1 MKYFLVLFFF
11 VFSCAKIDNE
21 NQFSLSLEI
30 EGLKKGIIYLEKIT
44 DSSMVAIDSVLYNY
58 NGNNSIQFQGKID
71 EPEIM
76 IISLTFENEPDP
88 QRFPFFVEK
97 SNIIL
102 KTRLKD
108 FGFKVNSKGSENDS
122 IYRQYLDINK
132 KFNNEKLDLI
142 SKSLAFQKSVNKDS
156 ISFYDSKLVSVNK
169 RQFLHNANFA
179 MRYSNYEIAPYIAI
193 TDLRESSTILDTIY
207 KSLSNGIKNSKYALQ
222 LKTLID

>member
-1 MKYFLVLFFF
+1 MKYLLVLFFF
-11 VFSCAKIDNE
+11 VFSCTKIDNE
-21 NQFSLSLEI
+21 NHFSLNLEI
-30 EGLKKGIIYLEKIT
+30 EGLKKGIIYLEKIS
-44 DSSMVAIDSVLYNY
+44 DSSMVVIDSVSY

-76 IISLTFENEPDP
+76 IISLTFENETDP
-88 QRFPFFVEK
+88 KRFPFFVEK

-108 FGFKVNSKGSENDS
+108 FGFKVDSKGSKNDS
-122 IYRQYLDINK
+122 IYRQYLEINK
-132 KFNNEKLDLI
+132 RFNNEKLDLI
-142 SKSLAFQKSVNKDS
+142 SKSLGFQKSGNKDS
-156 ISFYDSKLVSVNK
+156 IFFYDSKLVSVNK

-193 TDLRESSTILDTIY
+193 TDLRESSAILDTIY
-207 KSLSNGIKNSKYALQ
+207 KSLGNGIKNSKYALE

>member
-11 VFSCAKIDNE
+11 VFSCSKIDDE

-30 EGLKKGIIYLEKIT
+30 EDLKKGVIYLEKIS
-44 DSSMVAIDSVLYNY
+44 DSSIVVIDSVLF
-58 NGNNSIQFQGKID
+58 NGNNSIEFQGKID

-88 QRFPFFVEK
+88 KSFTFFVEK
-97 SNIIL
+97 SNISL

-108 FGFKVNSKGSENDS
+108 FGFKVDSKGSKNDS
-122 IYRQYLDINK
+122 IYRQYLEINK

-142 SKSLAFQKSVNKDS
+142 SNSLVFQKSNNQDS
-156 ISFYDSKLVSVNK
+156 ISFYDSKLVNVNK

-179 MRYSNYEIAPYIAI
+179 MRYSNYAIAPYIAI
-193 TDLRESSTILDTIY
+193 TDLRESNAILDTIY
-207 KSLSNGIKNSKYALQ
+207 RSLDKGIKNSKYALE

>member
-1 MKYFLVLFFF
+1 MKYSLVLFFF
-11 VFSCAKIDNE
+11 VFSCANIDNK
-21 NQFSLSLEI
+21 NDFSLNLEI
-30 EGLKKGIIYLEKIT
+30 EGLKKGIIYLEKIS
-44 DSSMVAIDSVLYNY
+44 DSSMVVIDSVLY

-88 QRFPFFVEK
+88 KRFPFFMEK

-108 FGFKVNSKGSENDS
+108 FGFKVDSKGSKNDS
-122 IYRQYLDINK
+122 IYRQYLEINK

-142 SKSLAFQKSVNKDS
+142 SKSLDFQKSGNKDS

-193 TDLRESSTILDTIY
+193 TDLRESSVILDTIY
-207 KSLSNGIKNSKYALQ
+207 KSLGSVIKNSKYALE

>member
-11 VFSCAKIDNE
+11 VFSCTKIDSE
-21 NQFSLSLEI
+21 NHFSLNLEI
-30 EGLKKGIIYLEKIT
+30 EGLKKGIIYLEKIS
-44 DSSMVAIDSVLYNY
+44 DSSMVVIDSVLY

-76 IISLTFENEPDP
+76 IISLTFENETDP
-88 QRFPFFVEK
+88 KRFPFFVEK

-108 FGFKVNSKGSENDS
+108 FGFKVDSKGSKNDS
-122 IYRQYLDINK
+122 IYRQYLEINK
-132 KFNNEKLDLI
+132 RFNNEKLDLI
-142 SKSLAFQKSVNKDS
+142 SKSLGFQKSGNKDS

-193 TDLRESSTILDTIY
+193 TDLRESSAILDTIY
-207 KSLSNGIKNSKYALQ
+207 KSLGNGIKNSKYALE

>member
-11 VFSCAKIDNE
+11 VFSCSKIDDE

-30 EGLKKGIIYLEKIT
+30 EDLKKGVIYLEKIS
-44 DSSMVAIDSVLYNY
+44 DSSIVVIDSVLF
-58 NGNNSIQFQGKID
+58 NGNNSIEFQGKID

-88 QRFPFFVEK
+88 KSFTFFVEK
-97 SNIIL
+97 SNISL

-108 FGFKVNSKGSENDS
+108 FGFKVDSKGSKNDS
-122 IYRQYLDINK
+122 IYRQYLEINK

-142 SKSLAFQKSVNKDS
+142 SNSLVFQKSNNQDS
-156 ISFYDSKLVSVNK
+156 ISFYDSKLVNVNK

-179 MRYSNYEIAPYIAI
+179 MRYSNYAIAPYIAI
-193 TDLRESSTILDTIY
+193 TDLRESNAILDTIY
-207 KSLSNGIKNSKYALQ
+207 KSLDEGIKNSKYALE

>member
-1 MKYFLVLFFF
+1 MKYLLVLFFF
-11 VFSCAKIDNE
+11 VSRCTKIDNE
-21 NQFSLSLEI
+21 NHFSLSLEI
-30 EGLKKGIIYLEKIT
+30 EGLKKGIIYLEKIS
-44 DSSMVAIDSVLYNY
+44 DSSMVVIDSVLY

-88 QRFPFFVEK
+88 KRFPFFMEK

-108 FGFKVNSKGSENDS
+108 FGFKVDSKGSKNDS
-122 IYRQYLDINK
+122 IYRQYLEINK

-142 SKSLAFQKSVNKDS
+142 SMSLGFQKSGNKDS

-193 TDLRESSTILDTIY
+193 TDLRESSAILDTIY
-207 KSLSNGIKNSKYALQ
+207 KSLGNGIKNSKYSLE

>member
-1 MKYFLVLFFF
+1 MKYLLVLFFF
-11 VFSCAKIDNE
+11 VFSCTKIDNE
-21 NQFSLSLEI
+21 NHFSLSLEI
-30 EGLKKGIIYLEKIT
+30 EGLKKGIIYLEKIS
-44 DSSMVAIDSVLYNY
+44 DSSMVVIDSVLY

-76 IISLTFENEPDP
+76 IISLTFENETDP
-88 QRFPFFVEK
+88 KRFPFFMEK

-108 FGFKVNSKGSENDS
+108 FGFKVDSKGSKNDS
-122 IYRQYLDINK
+122 IYRQYLEINK
-132 KFNNEKLDLI
+132 RFNNEKLDLI
-142 SKSLAFQKSVNKDS
+142 SKSLGFQKSGNKDS

-193 TDLRESSTILDTIY
+193 TDLRESSAILDTIY
-207 KSLSNGIKNSKYALQ
+207 KSLGIGIKNSKYALE

>member
-1 MKYFLVLFFF
+1 MKYLFVLFFF
-11 VFSCAKIDNE
+11 VFSCTKIDSE
-21 NQFSLSLEI
+21 NHFSLNIEI
-30 EGLKKGIIYLEKIT
+30 EGLKKGIIYLEKIS
-44 DSSMVAIDSVLYNY
+44 DSSMVVIDSVLY

-76 IISLTFENEPDP
+76 IISLTFENETNPK
-88 QRFPFFVEK
+88 RFPFFVEK

-108 FGFKVNSKGSENDS
+108 FGFKVDSRGSKNDS
-122 IYRQYLDINK
+122 IYRQYLEINK
-132 KFNNEKLDLI
+132 RFNNEKLDLI
-142 SKSLAFQKSVNKDS
+142 SKSLGFQKSGNKDS

-193 TDLRESSTILDTIY
+193 TDLRESSAILDTIY
-207 KSLSNGIKNSKYALQ
+207 KSLGNGIKNSKYALE
-222 LKTLID
+222 LKNLID

>member
-44 DSSMVAIDSVLYNY
+44 DSSLVVIDSVLY
-58 NGNNSIQFQGKID
+58 NGNNSIQFKGKID

-108 FGFKVNSKGSENDS
+108 FGFKVDSKGSKNDS
-122 IYRQYLDINK
+122 IYRQYLEINK

-142 SKSLAFQKSVNKDS
+142 SKSLAFQKSVNNDS

-207 KSLSNGIKNSKYALQ
+207 KSLRNGIKNSKYALQ

>member
-1 MKYFLVLFFF
+1 MRYLLVLFFF
-11 VFSCAKIDNE
+11 VFSCIKVDNE
-21 NQFSLSLEI
+21 NHFSLSLEI
-30 EGLKKGIIYLEKIT
+30 EGLKKGIIYLEKIS
-44 DSSMVAIDSVLYNY
+44 DSTMVVIDSVLY

-88 QRFPFFVEK
+88 KRFPFFVEK

-108 FGFKVNSKGSENDS
+108 FGFMVDSKGSKNDS
-122 IYRQYLDINK
+122 IYRQYLEINK

-142 SKSLAFQKSVNKDS
+142 SKSLDFQKSNNKDS
-156 ISFYDSKLVSVNK
+156 ISFYEAKLLNVNK

-179 MRYSNYEIAPYIAI
+179 MRNSNYAIAPYIAI
-193 TDLRESSTILDTIY
+193 TDLRESSALLDTIY
-207 KSLSNGIKNSKYALQ
+207 KSLGSGIKNSKYALE

>member
-1 MKYFLVLFFF
+1 MKYFLLLFFF
-11 VFSCAKIDNE
+11 IFSCSKIDNE

-30 EGLKKGIIYLEKIT
+30 EDLKKGIIYLEKIS
-44 DSSMVAIDSVLYNY
+44 DSSIVVIDSVFY
-58 NGNNSIQFQGKID
+58 NGNNTIEFRGKID

-88 QRFPFFVEK
+88 KRFPFFVEK

-108 FGFKVNSKGSENDS
+108 FGFKVDSKGSKNDS
-122 IYRQYLDINK
+122 IYRQYLEINK

-142 SKSLAFQKSVNKDS
+142 SKSLDFQKSNNKDS
-156 ISFYDSKLVSVNK
+156 ISFYEAKLLNVNK

-179 MRYSNYEIAPYIAI
+179 MRNSNYAIAPYIAI
-193 TDLRESSTILDTIY
+193 TDLRESSALLDTIY
-207 KSLSNGIKNSKYALQ
+207 KSLGSGIKNSKYALE

>member
-1 MKYFLVLFFF
+1 MKYLLVLFFF
-11 VFSCAKIDNE
+11 VFSCTKIDNE
-21 NQFSLSLEI
+21 NHFSLNLEI
-30 EGLKKGIIYLEKIT
+30 EGLKKGIIYLEKIS
-44 DSSMVAIDSVLYNY
+44 DSSMVVIDSVSY

-76 IISLTFENEPDP
+76 IISLTFENETDP
-88 QRFPFFVEK
+88 KRFPFFVEK

-108 FGFKVNSKGSENDS
+108 FGFKVDSKGSKNDS
-122 IYRQYLDINK
+122 IYRQYLEVNK
-132 KFNNEKLDLI
+132 RFNNEKLDLI
-142 SKSLAFQKSVNKDS
+142 SKSLGFQKSANKDS
-156 ISFYDSKLVSVNK
+156 ISFYDSKLVRVNK

-193 TDLRESSTILDTIY
+193 TDLRESSAILDTIY
-207 KSLSNGIKNSKYALQ
+207 KSLGNGIKNSKYALE

>member
-11 VFSCAKIDNE
+11 VFSCSKIDDE

-30 EGLKKGIIYLEKIT
+30 EDLKKGVIYLEKIS
-44 DSSMVAIDSVLYNY
+44 DSSIVVIDSVLF
-58 NGNNSIQFQGKID
+58 NGNNSIEFQGKID

-88 QRFPFFVEK
+88 KSFTFFMEK
-97 SNIIL
+97 SNISL

-108 FGFKVNSKGSENDS
+108 FGFKVDSKGSKNDS
-122 IYRQYLDINK
+122 IYRQYLEINK

-142 SKSLAFQKSVNKDS
+142 SNSLVFQKSNNQDS
-156 ISFYDSKLVSVNK
+156 ISFYDSKLVNVNK

-179 MRYSNYEIAPYIAI
+179 MRYSNYAIAPYIAI
-193 TDLRESSTILDTIY
+193 TDLRESTAILDTIY
-207 KSLSNGIKNSKYALQ
+207 KSLDEGIKNSKYALE

>member
-1 MKYFLVLFFF
+1 MKYLLVLFFF
-11 VFSCAKIDNE
+11 VFSCTKIDNE
-21 NQFSLSLEI
+21 NYFSLNLEI
-30 EGLKKGIIYLEKIT
+30 EGLKKGIIYLEKIS
-44 DSSMVAIDSVLYNY
+44 DSSMVVIDSVSY

-76 IISLTFENEPDP
+76 IISLTFENETDP
-88 QRFPFFVEK
+88 KRFPFFVEK

-108 FGFKVNSKGSENDS
+108 FGFKVDSKGSKNDS
-122 IYRQYLDINK
+122 IYRQYLEINK
-132 KFNNEKLDLI
+132 RFNNEKLDLI
-142 SKSLAFQKSVNKDS
+142 SKSLGFQKSGNKDS

-193 TDLRESSTILDTIY
+193 TDLRESSAILDTIY
-207 KSLSNGIKNSKYALQ
+207 KSLGNGIKNSKYALE

>member
-11 VFSCAKIDNE
+11 IFSCSKIDDE

-30 EGLKKGIIYLEKIT
+30 EDLKKGVIYLEKIS
-44 DSSMVAIDSVLYNY
+44 DSSIVVIDSVLF
-58 NGNNSIQFQGKID
+58 NGNNSIEFQGKID

-88 QRFPFFVEK
+88 KSFTFFVEK
-97 SNIIL
+97 SNISL

-108 FGFKVNSKGSENDS
+108 FGFKVDSKGSKNDS
-122 IYRQYLDINK
+122 IYRQYLEINK

-142 SKSLAFQKSVNKDS
+142 SNSLVFQKSNNQDS
-156 ISFYDSKLVSVNK
+156 ISFYDSKLVNVNK

-179 MRYSNYEIAPYIAI
+179 MRYSNYAIAPYIAI
-193 TDLRESSTILDTIY
+193 TDLRESIEILDTIY
-207 KSLSNGIKNSKYALQ
+207 RSLDEGIKNSKYALE

>member
-1 MKYFLVLFFF
+1 MKYLLVLFFF
-11 VFSCAKIDNE
+11 VFSCTKIDNE
-21 NQFSLSLEI
+21 NYFSLNLEI
-30 EGLKKGIIYLEKIT
+30 EGLKKGIIYLEKIS
-44 DSSMVAIDSVLYNY
+44 DSSMVVIDSVSY

-76 IISLTFENEPDP
+76 IISLTFENETDP
-88 QRFPFFVEK
+88 KRFPFFVEK

-108 FGFKVNSKGSENDS
+108 FGFKVDSKGSKNDS
-122 IYRQYLDINK
+122 IYRQYLEINK
-132 KFNNEKLDLI
+132 RFNNEKLDLI
-142 SKSLAFQKSVNKDS
+142 SKSLGFQKSGNKDS
-156 ISFYDSKLVSVNK
+156 ISFYDSKLVRVNK

-193 TDLRESSTILDTIY
+193 TDLRESSAILDTIY
-207 KSLSNGIKNSKYALQ
+207 KNLGNGIKNSKYALE

>member
-1 MKYFLVLFFF
+1 MKYLLVLFFF
-11 VFSCAKIDNE
+11 VFSCTKIDSE
-21 NQFSLSLEI
+21 NHFSLNLEI
-30 EGLKKGIIYLEKIT
+30 EGLKKGIIYLEKIS
-44 DSSMVAIDSVLYNY
+44 DSSMVVIDSVSY

-76 IISLTFENEPDP
+76 IISLTFENETDP
-88 QRFPFFVEK
+88 KRFPFFVEK

-108 FGFKVNSKGSENDS
+108 FGFKVDSKGSKNDS
-122 IYRQYLDINK
+122 IYRQYLEINK
-132 KFNNEKLDLI
+132 RFNNEKLDLI
-142 SKSLAFQKSVNKDS
+142 SKSLGFQKSGNKDS

-193 TDLRESSTILDTIY
+193 TDLRESSAILDTIY
-207 KSLSNGIKNSKYALQ
+207 KSLDNGIKNSKYALE

>member
-11 VFSCAKIDNE
+11 VFSCTKIDSE
-21 NQFSLSLEI
+21 NHFSLNLEI
-30 EGLKKGIIYLEKIT
+30 EGLKKGIIYLEKIS
-44 DSSMVAIDSVLYNY
+44 DSSIVVIDSVLY

-76 IISLTFENEPDP
+76 IISLTFENETDP
-88 QRFPFFVEK
+88 KRFPFFVEK

-108 FGFKVNSKGSENDS
+108 FGFKVDSKGSKNDS
-122 IYRQYLDINK
+122 IYRQYLEINK
-132 KFNNEKLDLI
+132 RFNNEKLDLI
-142 SKSLAFQKSVNKDS
+142 SKSLGFQKSGNKDS
-156 ISFYDSKLVSVNK
+156 ISSYDSKLVSINK

-193 TDLRESSTILDTIY
+193 TDLRESSAILDTIY
-207 KSLSNGIKNSKYALQ
+207 KSLGNGIKNSKYALE

>member
-1 MKYFLVLFFF
+1 MKYLLVLFFF
-11 VFSCAKIDNE
+11 VFSCTKIDNE
-21 NQFSLSLEI
+21 NYFSLNLEI
-30 EGLKKGIIYLEKIT
+30 EGLKKGIIYLEKIS
-44 DSSMVAIDSVLYNY
+44 DSSMVVIDSVSY

-76 IISLTFENEPDP
+76 IISLTFENETDP
-88 QRFPFFVEK
+88 KRFPFFVEK

-108 FGFKVNSKGSENDS
+108 FGFKVDSKGSKNDS
-122 IYRQYLDINK
+122 IYRQYLEINK
-132 KFNNEKLDLI
+132 RFNNEKLDLI
-142 SKSLAFQKSVNKDS
+142 SKSLGFQKSGNKDS
-156 ISFYDSKLVSVNK
+156 ISFYDSKLMSVNK

-193 TDLRESSTILDTIY
+193 TDLRESSAILDTIY
-207 KSLSNGIKNSKYALQ
+207 KSLGNGIKNSKYALE

>member
-11 VFSCAKIDNE
+11 VFSCTKIDSE
-21 NQFSLSLEI
+21 NHFSLNLEI
-30 EGLKKGIIYLEKIT
+30 EGLKKGIIYLEKIS
-44 DSSMVAIDSVLYNY
+44 DSSMVVIDSVLY

-76 IISLTFENEPDP
+76 IISLTFENETDP
-88 QRFPFFVEK
+88 KRFPFFVEK

-108 FGFKVNSKGSENDS
+108 FGFKVDSKGSKNDS
-122 IYRQYLDINK
+122 IYRQYLEINK

-142 SKSLAFQKSVNKDS
+142 SKSLGFQKSVNNDS

-193 TDLRESSTILDTIY
+193 TDLRESSAILDTIY
-207 KSLSNGIKNSKYALQ
+207 KSLGNGIKNSKYALE

>member
-11 VFSCAKIDNE
+11 VFSCSKIDDE

-30 EGLKKGIIYLEKIT
+30 EDLKKGVIYLEKIS
-44 DSSMVAIDSVLYNY
+44 DSSIVVIDSVLF
-58 NGNNSIQFQGKID
+58 NGNNSIEFQGKID

-88 QRFPFFVEK
+88 KSFTFFVEK
-97 SNIIL
+97 SNISL

-108 FGFKVNSKGSENDS
+108 FGFKVDSKGSKNDS
-122 IYRQYLDINK
+122 IYRQYLEINK

-142 SKSLAFQKSVNKDS
+142 SNSLVFQKSNNQDS
-156 ISFYDSKLVSVNK
+156 ISFYDSKLVNVNK

-179 MRYSNYEIAPYIAI
+179 MRYSNYAIAPYIAI
-193 TDLRESSTILDTIY
+193 TDLRESNAILDTIY
-207 KSLSNGIKNSKYALQ
+207 KSLDKGIKNSKYALE

>member
-11 VFSCAKIDNE
+11 VFSCSKIDDE

-30 EGLKKGIIYLEKIT
+30 EDLKKGVIYLEKIS
-44 DSSMVAIDSVLYNY
+44 DSSIVVIDSVLF
-58 NGNNSIQFQGKID
+58 NGNNSIEFQGKID

-88 QRFPFFVEK
+88 KSFTFFVEK
-97 SNIIL
+97 SNISL

-108 FGFKVNSKGSENDS
+108 FGFKVDSKGSKNDS
-122 IYRQYLDINK
+122 IYRQYLEINK

-142 SKSLAFQKSVNKDS
+142 SNSLVFQKSNNQDS
-156 ISFYDSKLVSVNK
+156 ISFYDSKLVNVNK

-193 TDLRESSTILDTIY
+193 TDLRESSAILDTIY
-207 KSLSNGIKNSKYALQ
+207 KSLGNGIKNSKYALE

>member
-1 MKYFLVLFFF
+1 MKYLLVLFFF
-11 VFSCAKIDNE
+11 VFSCTKIDNE
-21 NQFSLSLEI
+21 NYFSLNLQI
-30 EGLKKGIIYLEKIT
+30 EGLKKGIIYLEKIS
-44 DSSMVAIDSVLYNY
+44 DSSMVVIDSVSY

-76 IISLTFENEPDP
+76 IISLTFENETDP
-88 QRFPFFVEK
+88 KRFPFFVEK

-108 FGFKVNSKGSENDS
+108 FGFKVDSKGSKNDS
-122 IYRQYLDINK
+122 IYRQYLEINK
-132 KFNNEKLDLI
+132 RFNNEKLDLI
-142 SKSLAFQKSVNKDS
+142 SKSLGFQKSANKDS
-156 ISFYDSKLVSVNK
+156 ISFYDSKLVRVNK

-193 TDLRESSTILDTIY
+193 TDLRESSAILDTIY
-207 KSLSNGIKNSKYALQ
+207 KSLGNGIKNSKYALE

>member
-1 MKYFLVLFFF
+1 MKYLLVLFFF
-11 VFSCAKIDNE
+11 VFSCTKIDNE
-21 NQFSLSLEI
+21 NHFSLNLEI
-30 EGLKKGIIYLEKIT
+30 EGLKKGIIYLEKIS
-44 DSSMVAIDSVLYNY
+44 DSSMVVIDSVSY

-76 IISLTFENEPDP
+76 IISLTFENETDP
-88 QRFPFFVEK
+88 KRFPFFVEK

-108 FGFKVNSKGSENDS
+108 FGFKVDSKGSKNDS
-122 IYRQYLDINK
+122 IYRQYLEINK
-132 KFNNEKLDLI
+132 RFNNEKLDLI
-142 SKSLAFQKSVNKDS
+142 SKSLGFQKSANKDS
-156 ISFYDSKLVSVNK
+156 ISFYDSKLVRVNK

-193 TDLRESSTILDTIY
+193 TDLRESSAILDTIY
-207 KSLSNGIKNSKYALQ
+207 KSLGNGIKNSKYALE

>member
-11 VFSCAKIDNE
+11 VFSCSKIDDE

-30 EGLKKGIIYLEKIT
+30 EDLKKGVIYLEKIS
-44 DSSMVAIDSVLYNY
+44 DSSIVVIDSVLF
-58 NGNNSIQFQGKID
+58 NGNNSIEFKGKID

-88 QRFPFFVEK
+88 KSFTFFVEK
-97 SNIIL
+97 SNISL

-108 FGFKVNSKGSENDS
+108 FGFKVDSKGSKNDS
-122 IYRQYLDINK
+122 IYRQYLEINK

-142 SKSLAFQKSVNKDS
+142 SKSLGFQKSGNKDS

-193 TDLRESSTILDTIY
+193 TDLRESSAILDTIY
-207 KSLSNGIKNSKYALQ
+207 KSLGNGIKNSKYALE

>member
-1 MKYFLVLFFF
+1 MKYLFVLFFF
-11 VFSCAKIDNE
+11 VFSCTKIDSE
-21 NQFSLSLEI
+21 NHFSLNIEI
-30 EGLKKGIIYLEKIT
+30 EGLKKGIIYLEKIS
-44 DSSMVAIDSVLYNY
+44 DSSMVVIDSVLY

-76 IISLTFENEPDP
+76 IISLTFENETNPK
-88 QRFPFFVEK
+88 RFPFFVEK

-108 FGFKVNSKGSENDS
+108 FGFKVDSRGSKNDS
-122 IYRQYLDINK
+122 IYRQYLQINK
-132 KFNNEKLDLI
+132 RFNNEKLDLI
-142 SKSLAFQKSVNKDS
+142 SKSLGFQKSGNKDS

-193 TDLRESSTILDTIY
+193 TDLRESSAILDTIY
-207 KSLSNGIKNSKYALQ
+207 KSLGNGIKNSKYALE
-222 LKTLID
+222 LKNLID

>member
-1 MKYFLVLFFF
+1 MKYLLVLFFF
-11 VFSCAKIDNE
+11 VFSCTKIDNE
-21 NQFSLSLEI
+21 NHFSLSLEI
-30 EGLKKGIIYLEKIT
+30 EGLKKGIIYLEKIS
-44 DSSMVAIDSVLYNY
+44 DSSIVVIDSVLY

-76 IISLTFENEPDP
+76 IISLTFENETDP
-88 QRFPFFVEK
+88 KRFPFFMEK

-108 FGFKVNSKGSENDS
+108 FGFKVDSKGSKNDS
-122 IYRQYLDINK
+122 IYRQYLEINK

-142 SKSLAFQKSVNKDS
+142 SMSLGFQKSGNKDS
-156 ISFYDSKLVSVNK
+156 ISFYDSKLESVNK

-193 TDLRESSTILDTIY
+193 TDLRESSAILDTIY
-207 KSLSNGIKNSKYALQ
+207 KSLGNGIKNSKYALE